1 MEINLAKFLKAQDN
15 TRLGSYSTILA
26 TISSGAKTT
35 KGLWHIFPRYIDL
48 GSSRQSQYFGITEY
62 NEALEYFAHPIL
74 GNRLHELCKAL
85 LLHKEKPI
93 QDLFM
98 EKDICRILS
107 CMTLFENISPDNVFT
122 EILDVFY
129 KGERCA
135 ETLKCIEADTMELSF
150 ELLTQTANP
159 AQIDEIVNSC
169 FPKYGNTVA
178 NRMDYSFLKQHA
190 ISLKAMIYKSNT
202 LNDRLIAAIT
212 KVLDENTGNTN
223 INTDKTVLLTS
234 IRRGENNIRGT
245 IGRCSELN
253 TLLHSYNK
261 NGWYCSPYWAPSGN
275 ILGLNITFVIVHL
288 APAAGTIKK
297 HFKL

>member
-1 MEINLAKFLKAQDN
+1 MEINLTKFLKAQDN

-74 GNRLHELCKAL
+74 SNRLHELCKAL
-85 LLHKEKPI
+85 LLHDEKPI

-107 CMTLFENISPDNVFT
+107 CMTLFENISPDNIFT
-122 EILDVFY
+122 EVLDVFY

-135 ETLKCIEADTMELSF
+135 ETLKCIEADTRELSF

-159 AQIDEIVNSC
+159 AQIDEIVNNC
-169 FPKYGNTVA
+169 FPEYGNTVA

-190 ISLKAMIYKSNT
+190 ISLKAMIFKANT

-212 KVLDENTGNTN
+212 KVLDENIGNTN

-234 IRRGENNIRGT
+234 IRRGENNIRCT

-275 ILGLNITFVIVHL
+275 ISGLNITFVIVHL

>member
-1 MEINLAKFLKAQDN
+1 MEINLTKFLKAQDN

-35 KGLWHIFPRYIDL
+35 KGLWHIFPIYIDL
-48 GSSRQSQYFGITEY
+48 GSSRQSQHFGITEY

-74 GNRLHELCKAL
+74 GNRLHKLCKAL

-98 EKDICRILS
+98 EEDTCRILS
-107 CMTLFENISPDNVFT
+107 CMTLFENISPDNIFT
-122 EILDVFY
+122 EVLDVFY

-159 AQIDEIVNSC
+159 AQIDEIVNNC
-169 FPKYGNTVA
+169 FPEYGNTVA

-190 ISLKAMIYKSNT
+190 ISLKAMVYKANT

-212 KVLDENTGNTN
+212 KVLDENIGNTN
-223 INTDKTVLLTS
+223 INADKTVLLTS
-234 IRRGENNIRGT
+234 IRRGDNNIRCT
-245 IGRCSELN
+245 IGRCNELN
-253 TLLHSYNK
+253 ALLHSYNK
-261 NGWYCSPYWAPSGN
+261 SGWYCSPYWAPSG
-275 ILGLNITFVIVHL
+275 IISGLNITFIIVHL